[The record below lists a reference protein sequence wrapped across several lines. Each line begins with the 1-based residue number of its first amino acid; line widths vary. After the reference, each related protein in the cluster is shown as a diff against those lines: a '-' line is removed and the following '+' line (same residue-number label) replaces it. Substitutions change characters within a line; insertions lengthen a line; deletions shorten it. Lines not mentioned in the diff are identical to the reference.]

1 MLSYLLTAW
10 YLQIPVIIGGVL
22 HMMIVTHNILPQL
35 TTPIH
40 LGLFG
45 ANKTWR
51 GIIAVPVLTAFGAF
65 CLWPI
70 ELVLGE
76 NAVFPQG
83 FALIVTGF
91 IAGIGYV
98 LAELP
103 NSFMKRRLGIA
114 AGETPDKNRW
124 LFTALDQ
131 IDSGIG
137 VAIAYGLFLDLPI
150 LTITLCALTFP
161 LTALAV
167 KRVLFW
173 AKLKK
178 SAT

>member
-1 MLSYLLTAW
+1 MLNQLLTAG

-22 HMMIVTHNILPQL
+22 HMIIVTHNILPQL
-35 TTPIH
+35 TIPIH
-40 LGLFG
+40 KHWFG

-51 GIIAVPVLTAFGAF
+51 GMLAVPSLTAFGAF

-70 ELVLGE
+70 EWLLAE
-76 NAVFPQG
+76 HAVFPHG
-83 FALIVTGF
+83 LGLLLAGL
-91 IAGIGYV
+91 IAGTGYV

-103 NSFMKRRLGIA
+103 NSYMKRRLGIA
-114 AGETPDKNRW
+114 AGATPDKNRW
-124 LFTALDQ
+124 FFTALDQ

-137 VAIAYGLFLDLPI
+137 VAIAYGLFLDLPL
-150 LTITLCALTFP
+150 LTVFICAITFP

-167 KRVLFW
+167 KRLLFM